1 MEGVNCKLPDEEM
14 CPLQHK
20 HHILYK
26 PSIGS
31 LYICIVDAQTL
42 CTVRFALAQLSNE
55 KIILLR
61 PNSSTLSTMEAIF
74 MHFTISPVEN
84 SIASTIDCVPKLS
97 SITLVRYVEEDKSSW
112 GPTL

>member
-1 MEGVNCKLPDEEM
+1 
-14 CPLQHK
+14 
-20 HHILYK
+20 
-26 PSIGS
+26 
-31 LYICIVDAQTL
+31 
-42 CTVRFALAQLSNE
+42 
-55 KIILLR
+55 
-61 PNSSTLSTMEAIF
+61 MEAIF